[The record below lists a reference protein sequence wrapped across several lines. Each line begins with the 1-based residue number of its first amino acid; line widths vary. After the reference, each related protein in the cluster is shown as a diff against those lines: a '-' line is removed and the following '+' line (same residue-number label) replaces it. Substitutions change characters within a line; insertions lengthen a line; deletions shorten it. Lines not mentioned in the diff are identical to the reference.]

1 MTITHANANFI
12 CVTAS
17 YFCSQ
22 VDARSKHY
30 LIETEDNEDT
40 AGERFDMATL
50 NRKAPDC
57 NADDC
62 LKKCR
67 KIGGERWDHV
77 ATWIRKR
84 IHFCFN
90 TARREVDW
98 KLSQTLFSE
107 MSKCLAGVGLP
118 RVPVCVRP
126 A

>member
-67 KIGGERWDHV
+67 KIGDER
-77 ATWIRKR
+77 
-84 IHFCFN
+84 
-90 TARREVDW
+90 
-98 KLSQTLFSE
+98 
-107 MSKCLAGVGLP
+107 
-118 RVPVCVRP
+118 
-126 A
+126 